1 MSDEAE
7 GRRRP
12 LTEYEQYIR
21 TEPLLGL
28 QKAPDELS
36 CHDELAFQIVHQV
49 EELWMKLCQHELLL
63 AERLIDADRLSEA
76 RATLYRMYVICQ
88 LMGDQ
93 MRILE
98 TLSPRS
104 YFTVRAGLGRGSGQE
119 SPGFNAL
126 LAEAQRLRRACR
138 AALKRHGVKLLELH
152 RDPSK
157 DPVLFALTEALI
169 DFDEAFQGFRQR
181 HLALVRRIIGGRTPS
196 LKGTPAELLEH
207 GVKQS
212 FFPELWLVREAL
224 FRDFTPGPSLFDE
237 EGDDPHAHG

>member
-7 GRRRP
+7 ARP

-21 TEPLLGL
+21 TEPLLRL
-28 QKAPDELS
+28 QKTPDELS

-63 AERLIDADRLSEA
+63 AERLIDDDRLSEA
-76 RATLYRMYVICQ
+76 RATLYRMYVICR

-98 TLSPRS
+98 TLSPRA

-126 LAEAQRLRRACR
+126 LTESQRLRRACR
-138 AALKRHGVKLLELH
+138 AALRRHEVKLLELH
-152 RDPSK
+152 RDPSR
-157 DPVLFALTEALI
+157 DPVLYALTEALV
-169 DFDEAFQGFRQR
+169 DFDEAFQAFRQR
-181 HLALVRRIIGGRTPS
+181 HLALVKRIIGGRTPS
-196 LKGTPAELLEH
+196 LKGAPAELLEH
-207 GVKQS
+207 GVKHM

-224 FRDFTPGPSLFDE
+224 FRDFMPGPSLFDE
-237 EGDDPHAHG
+237 EEPDPHAHG